1 MPDLWAHLY
10 FTESGGDPPTGSF
23 GVTLMKKPRVRRI
36 IRAGAA
42 SAKAMATRLRLR
54 VNKALKNVPPEALT
68 PDPHPDPEKE
78 GEILQQAYDALPKI
92 ARDELNRRVYRD
104 PGKPAVG
111 DTVFVPFIGS
121 AAEEAGC
128 SRDVKTAFTLEEY
141 DQLNK
146 KVKKAGPKTC
156 GMCFGWGTVG
166 EKKCTKCKGK
176 GAV

>member
-1 MPDLWAHLY
+1 
-10 FTESGGDPPTGSF
+10 
-23 GVTLMKKPRVRRI
+23 MKKPKVRRI
-36 IRAGAA
+36 IRAGTA

-54 VNKALKNVPPEALT
+54 VNKALKKVPPEALT

-78 GEILQQAYDALPKI
+78 GEILQAAYEALPKI

-111 DTVFVPFIGS
+111 DTVFIPFIGS
-121 AAEEAGC
+121 TLEESGGGIGPDGLPI
-128 SRDVKTAFTLEEY
+128 DVKTQFTTVEY
-141 DQLNK
+141 ENMTKKAK
-146 KVKKAGPKTC
+146 KVGPKTC

-166 EKKCTKCKGK
+166 KRKCTKCRGK